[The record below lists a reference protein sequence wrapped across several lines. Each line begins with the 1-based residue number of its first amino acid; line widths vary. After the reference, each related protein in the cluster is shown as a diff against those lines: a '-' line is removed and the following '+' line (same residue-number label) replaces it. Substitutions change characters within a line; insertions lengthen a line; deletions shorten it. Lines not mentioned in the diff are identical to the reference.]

1 MDNILMLVLLDD
13 LLSEV
18 SMTEENL
25 IINSYNLMGD

>member
-1 MDNILMLVLLDD
+1 MDNILMLILLDD

-18 SMTEENL
+18 NITEENL